1 MRSQVLL
8 EIDRLSKNFGGLRA
22 ISDLSFNVR
31 TGEFVGIIGPNGAGK
46 STLLNLITGFHR
58 PTSGTVRFEGQE
70 IQGRPPYEVCRLGI
84 ARTFQV
90 VRPFAE
96 MSVEDNVM
104 TGALFSARGVTL
116 RAARTRARIPLEL
129 TGLWTKRHFLGGE
142 LPIGEKKKL
151 ELARSLAVGAKLLLL
166 DEVMGGLTKPEIEDM
181 IGVLRRIHAS
191 GTTIVMIEHIVEVIV
206 ALSQRVVVLNFG
218 EKLFE
223 GTPAEVVEH
232 PAVIESYLG
241 SEADASEHA

>member
-1 MRSQVLL
+1 LL
-8 EIDRLSKNFGGLRA
+8 EIDQLSKHFGGLKA
-22 ISDLSFNVR
+22 ISDLSFRVGA
-31 TGEFVGIIGPNGAGK
+31 GEFIGIIGPNGAGK

-58 PTSGTVRFEGQE
+58 PTSGAIRFEGRK
-70 IQGRPPYEVCRLGI
+70 IQGLPPFAVCRLGI

-104 TGALFSARGVTL
+104 TGALFSAPGVTL
-116 RAARTRARIPLEL
+116 HKARAGIRAPLEL
-129 TGLWTKRHFLGGE
+129 TGLWARRHLLGGE

-166 DEVMGGLTKPEIEDM
+166 DEVMGGLTKPEVQDM
-181 IGVLRRIHAS
+181 IGVLRRVHAS
-191 GTTIVMIEHIVEVIV
+191 GVTIVMIEHIVEAIV

-223 GTPAEVVEH
+223 GTPADVMAH
-232 PAVIESYLG
+232 PAVVESYLG
-241 SEADASEHA
+241 SEAVASVQG

>member
-1 MRSQVLL
+1 LL
-8 EIDRLSKNFGGLRA
+8 EIDQLSKHFGGLKA
-22 ISDLSFNVR
+22 ISDLSFRVGA
-31 TGEFVGIIGPNGAGK
+31 GEFIGIIGPNGAGK

-58 PTSGTVRFEGQE
+58 RTSGAIRFDGRE
-70 IQGRPPYEVCRLGI
+70 IQELPPFAVCRLGI

-104 TGALFSARGVTL
+104 TGALFSAPGVTL
-116 RAARTRARIPLEL
+116 RKARAGIRAPLEL
-129 TGLWTKRHFLGGE
+129 TGLWARRHLLGGE

-166 DEVMGGLTKPEIEDM
+166 DEVMGGLTKPEVQDM
-181 IGVLRRIHAS
+181 IGVLRRVHAS
-191 GTTIVMIEHIVEVIV
+191 GVTIVMIEHIVEAIV

-223 GTPAEVVEH
+223 GTPADVMAH
-232 PAVIESYLG
+232 PAVIDSYLG
-241 SEADASEHA
+241 SEAGASV

>member
-1 MRSQVLL
+1 LL
-8 EIDRLSKNFGGLRA
+8 EIIRLSKHFGGLKA
-22 ISDLSFNVR
+22 ISDLSFRVGA
-31 TGEFVGIIGPNGAGK
+31 GEFIGIIGPNGAGK
-46 STLLNLITGFHR
+46 STLLNLITGFHK
-58 PTSGTVRFEGQE
+58 PTSGTVRFEGRE
-70 IQGRPPYEVCRLGI
+70 IQGLPPFAVCRLGI

-90 VRPFAE
+90 VRPFVE

-104 TGALFSARGVTL
+104 TGALFSAPRISLQT
-116 RAARTRARIPLEL
+116 ARSRIRTPLEL
-129 TGLWTKRHFLGGE
+129 TGLWAKRHFLGGE

-166 DEVMGGLTKPEIEDM
+166 DEVMGGLAKSELQDM
-181 IGVLRRIHAS
+181 IDVLRRVHAS
-191 GTTIVMIEHIVEVIV
+191 GVTIVMIEHIVEAIV

-223 GTPAEVVEH
+223 GTPIDVMQH

-241 SEADASEHA
+241 SDAVAAASR